1 MKKCFRFIGVTT
13 LSLFFLSGCYPTGEQ
28 SVIDSTSSDNS
39 SEIAGEVNEISSDN
53 GDSLS
58 NQFVNNN
65 LENVEFRYELPA
77 MPDGAPK
84 IKLKIKEWNAD
95 DVKTLFLSDKQ
106 ISETEENNS
115 GKEYVFGTSDN
126 CSLTVSAGG
135 ISFIDANEGNNSFE
149 YRSVASF
156 YDEVCYAG
164 ETELADFPSN
174 DAIKSVDI
182 LLDRLGI
189 SNYGE
194 PTVIPITPQMAN
206 EYYNN
211 YGGSAIKDGS
221 ETVFSE
227 WTENNG
233 VYVLKYPLV
242 YNGYNISMSRFRV
255 SNSNIKSGGTYITAY
270 VSKDKVFYFK
280 AKDIYDAACESIGE
294 VRIKYNA
301 DSLSNALIDF
311 YSKQVSL
318 QAKTFNKCRLE
329 YIPYERNDWDSRETI
344 FVPALA
350 FCGYSSENLE
360 SGLAVMSDIGEY
372 FYADTGVRYDL
383 Y

>member
-28 SVIDSTSSDNS
+28 SVIDSTLSDNS
-39 SEIAGEVNEISSDN
+39 SEIVGEVNEISSDN
-53 GDSLS
+53 VDNLS
-58 NQFVNNN
+58 NQFVNKN

-77 MPDGAPK
+77 MPNGAPK
-84 IKLKIKEWNAD
+84 IKLKIKEWNVD

-126 CSLTVSAGG
+126 CSLTVSAGS

-182 LLDRLGI
+182 LLDKLGI

-211 YGGSAIKDGS
+211 NGGSAIKDGS

-242 YNGYNISMSRFRV
+242 YNGYDISTARFRV

-280 AKDIYDAACESIGE
+280 AKDIYDADCESIGE